1 MQHRP
6 DNTIWIKTKTDV
18 RRRRNKTNLFFFSG
32 LQVVAGY
39 GESVSGKRGEIPVQL
54 LRFWRIGRWNQE
66 EKTKPEERRRESE
79 EEMQCLGKFEPGR
92 LGFEGGK

>member
-1 MQHRP
+1 M
-6 DNTIWIKTKTDV
+6 
-18 RRRRNKTNLFFFSG
+18 
-32 LQVVAGY
+32 AGY